1 MTSSLRTH
9 QPQPQG
15 EDFIPLAGGFD
26 LLHQPANGLD
36 ALLVGLRW
44 LDDAGVFGVH
54 TPSVAQPSSGIA
66 MAKANQ

>member
-1 MTSSLRTH
+1 MTSRLRTH
-9 QPQPQG
+9 QPQPQ
-15 EDFIPLAGGFD
+15 DQPFIPLAGGFD

-44 LDDAGVFGVH
+44 LDDAGVFSGHVG
-54 TPSVAQPSSGIA
+54 SVAQPSSDTA